1 MKHFRRP
8 DPLFSL
14 CGLNCGLC
22 TMYIGGYCPGCGGG
36 EGNQVCA
43 IARCS
48 LAHEGVLYCIDCED
62 YPCGKYQ
69 DIEKMDSFIVHRNQR
84 KDLEKMKAMGLDAY
98 QKEQQEKMKLLSRL
112 LSGYNDGRHK
122 SFFCLAV
129 NLLEMNDLDDLMK
142 EIEKKAEA
150 IELPVKEK
158 ARVAVEAFERK
169 AKSRGIL
176 LKLNRKKQK
185 KEER

>member
-22 TMYIGGYCPGCGGG
+22 IMYIGGYCPGCGGG
-36 EGNQVCA
+36 EGNQACA

-62 YPCGKYQ
+62 YPCAKYQ
-69 DIEKMDSFIVHRNQR
+69 GIELLDSFIVHRNQM
-84 KDLEKMKAMGLDAY
+84 KDLKKMKTLGLEAY
-98 QKEQQEKMKLLSRL
+98 QKEQQDKMNLLSRL

-129 NLLEMNDLDDLMK
+129 NLLEMKDLDDLMR
-142 EIEKKAEA
+142 EIEEKTEA
-150 IELPVKEK
+150 MELPLKEK

-169 AKSRGIL
+169 ARERGIL
-176 LKLNRKKQK
+176 LKLNRK
-185 KEER
+185 ERQRDR